1 MPNFNIRAS
10 GEELMDNF
18 DLQSEE
24 LTKTLTFLEN
34 VNLFLGGYAV
44 LLSGIKKVLKKIAP
58 ASANASKSSSNLTI
72 LDAGCGSGDALR
84 AIAKW
89 NKKRGYSL
97 NYLGIDANE
106 FIVEDSRKKSA
117 GLPNMQFVAQ
127 DLLSEECSFKGVDIV
142 VCGLF
147 LHHLSEEEQVQFIQ
161 KCLRSDVQAIL
172 VNDLHRH
179 WLGYYLFYLIC
190 AIVRAPYMAKH
201 DGLLSILKAF
211 KRSELINLMQ
221 KTGIINYEL
230 RWKWAFRYQLI
241 AYKKC

>member
-18 DLQSEE
+18 DLKSEE
-24 LTKTLTFLEN
+24 LTETLTFLEK
-34 VNLFLGGYAV
+34 VNLYLGGYSV
-44 LLSGIKKVLKKIAP
+44 LLSGIEKVLKEIAP
-58 ASANASKSSSNLTI
+58 NSKGDLPNLTI

-89 NKKRGYSL
+89 NEKRGYSL
-97 NYLGIDANE
+97 NYLGVDANE
-106 FIVEDSRKKSA
+106 FIVEDARKKSKNFS
-117 GLPNMQFVAQ
+117 NMKYLAK
-127 DLLSEECSFKGVDIV
+127 DLFSEECSFADIDIV

-147 LHHLSEEEQVQFIQ
+147 MHHLSEEEQIQFME
-161 KCLRSDVQAIL
+161 KCLHSDVQAIL

-179 WLGYYLFYLIC
+179 WLGYYLFRLVC
-190 AIVRAPYMAKH
+190 KVVRAPYMAKH

-211 KRSELINLMQ
+211 KRSELENLMQ
-221 KTGIINYEL
+221 KTGIKIYEL

-241 AYKKC
+241 AYNK